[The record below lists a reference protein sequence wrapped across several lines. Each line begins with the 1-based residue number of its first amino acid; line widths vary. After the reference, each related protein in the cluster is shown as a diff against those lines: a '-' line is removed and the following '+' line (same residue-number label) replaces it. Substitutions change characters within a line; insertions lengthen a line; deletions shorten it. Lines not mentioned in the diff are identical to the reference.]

1 MLGGA
6 GQKISTMVELAEDL
20 YEKVNELR
28 QRVESVS
35 DTVEE
40 TGDRVEGIEG
50 ELAEQRAILEAVA
63 EEQGIDVDAVTAPL
77 DEGSKTSGDTD
88 GGE

>member
-40 TGDRVEGIEG
+40 TGERVEAIEG
-50 ELAEQRAILEAVA
+50 ELAEQRALIEALA
-63 EEQGIDVDAVTAPL
+63 EAQGVDVDAATAPL
-77 DEGSKTSGDTD
+77 DEGESGDTD